1 MKYLKYLILGLM
13 GFLSVSCG
21 NDDDICTSGEGTPRI
36 KLKFKDSN
44 NKLIQLSKLYI
55 DADYGSGVKNI
66 ITKTSADS
74 VLVPLKVD
82 GTGHT
87 DLIVHTSESGA
98 KSTIRINYTEES
110 SYVSP
115 ACGIKKNYKNVS
127 STLQNPNPVKSLEQ
141 NQTEITNES
150 KTHLYLIF

>member
-1 MKYLKYLILGLM
+1 MKYLKSLILVFIAILT
-13 GFLSVSCG
+13 VSCG

-44 NKLIQLSKLYI
+44 KKLIQLSKLYI
-55 DADYGSGVKNI
+55 DVDYGSGVKNV
-66 ITKTSADS
+66 ITQSLADS
-74 VLVPLKVD
+74 VLVPLKID
-82 GTGHT
+82 GSGYT

-127 STLQNPNPVKSLEQ
+127 SELKQADPVTALEQ
-141 NQTEITNES
+141 NQTEIINEN